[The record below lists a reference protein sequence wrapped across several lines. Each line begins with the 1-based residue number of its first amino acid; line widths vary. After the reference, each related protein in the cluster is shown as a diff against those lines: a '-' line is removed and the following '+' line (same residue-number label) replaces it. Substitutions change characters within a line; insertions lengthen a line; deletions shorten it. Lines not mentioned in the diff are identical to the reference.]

1 MRATNSN
8 EPADGDFASYVEQ
21 LTRARGGEPGRVE
34 VPERQAHKRKL
45 PASPAGTPGTPP
57 ARPVAKPAVL
67 RAPPPDA
74 GTATQGLQRLARV
87 LNVVGIVVLVLGIL
101 RISPIGSPLGGFA
114 LLAVALILRRLARR

>member
-34 VPERQAHKRKL
+34 VPERQAGKRKP
-45 PASPAGTPGTPP
+45 PAAPTGTAGTAP
-57 ARPVAKPAVL
+57 ARPAAKPAVL
-67 RAPPPDA
+67 RAPPDA
-74 GTATQGLQRLARV
+74 GTAMQGLQRLARV
-87 LNVVGIVVLVLGIL
+87 LSVVGTVVLVLGIL

>member
-57 ARPVAKPAVL
+57 ARPVAKPAVP
-67 RAPPPDA
+67 RAPADA